1 MTPDVLR
8 DDACRY
14 GAGVAPDKMSFN
26 DPNVK
31 LTHVL
36 YAMPSYLPGWNI
48 LDFYALFTYIGII
61 DSPWSV
67 YLKLVGI
74 RKGGENL

>member
-1 MTPDVLR
+1 
-8 DDACRY
+8 
-14 GAGVAPDKMSFN
+14 MSFN

-48 LDFYALFTYIGII
+48 LDFYGLFTYIGII

-74 RKGGENL
+74 RKGGENLK